1 MPGTYTKLLYHVV
14 FGTKGRAQSIAAD
27 HRPRLHEYLGGI
39 VRAEKGSALE
49 IGGTA
54 DHVHML
60 IRWRA
65 DEALSTLLRNVKGNS
80 SRWLHETIPAM
91 AGFRWQ
97 EGYSAFTV
105 SESQRETVAA
115 YIREQER
122 HHRVRAFEEE
132 LVELLKAHGV
142 DYDPRYVVD

>member
-1 MPGTYTKLLYHVV
+1 MPGTYTRLLYHVV
-14 FGTKGRAQSIAAD
+14 FGTKGRVQSIAAD
-27 HRPRLHEYLGGI
+27 HRSRLHEYLGGI

-49 IGGTA
+49 VGGTA

-80 SRWLHETIPAM
+80 SRWLHEAIPAM
-91 AGFRWQ
+91 TGFRWQ

-122 HHRVRAFEEE
+122 HDRVRAFEDE
-132 LVELLKAHGV
+132 LIELLKAHGV